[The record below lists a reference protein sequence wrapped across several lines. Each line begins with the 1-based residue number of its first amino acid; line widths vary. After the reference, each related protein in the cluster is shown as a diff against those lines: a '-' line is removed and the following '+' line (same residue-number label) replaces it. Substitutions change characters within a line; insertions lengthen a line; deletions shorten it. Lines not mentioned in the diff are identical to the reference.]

1 MVDVT
6 WYEIAITS
14 VVILIIGW
22 VLSATGYLEEGIS
35 LFVFMSMGLL
45 GFLAVRA
52 IRGRKF
58 DWR

>member
-22 VLSATGYLEEGIS
+22 ALSATGLLEEGIS
-35 LFVFMSMGLL
+35 LFVFMSVGLL
-45 GFLAVRA
+45 GFLAMRA

>member
-6 WYEIAITS
+6 WYEITITS
-14 VVILIIGW
+14 VVIFIIGW
-22 VLSATGYLEEGIS
+22 ALSATGYLEQGIT
-35 LFVFMSMGLL
+35 LFVFMSMGLF

>member
-1 MVDVT
+1 MVEVT
-6 WYEIAITS
+6 WYE
-14 VVILIIGW
+14 VVISSAMILVIGGI
-22 VLSATGYLEEGIS
+22 LSATGYLEQGIN

-58 DWR
+58 SWR

>member
-14 VVILIIGW
+14 AVILVIGW

-52 IRGRKF
+52 IRGRSF